1 MRAASLRPAPTG
13 LALGDVDR
21 VFPFHLAFDRDLR
34 LVGVG
39 STLARICPSAKVG
52 LALGD
57 VFVVRRPEGITDF
70 AGFLRNQRNLFLLV
84 PVGTDLVLRG
94 QVLWEES
101 SETMLFL
108 GSPWITDPTQIGQL
122 GLSLSDFAIHDP
134 IVDLVHLVQAQ
145 KAAYDDLKR
154 MAATLTEQRAELRSA
169 NDNLAE
175 RNAALQAAQEQIRV
189 QESEASKLA
198 LIASRTDNAVILTDA
213 QARVEWVNEGFER
226 ISGYTL
232 EEVKGQVPGRLLQG
246 PNTDPTTVDYM
257 RRRLAEG
264 EGFNVEIVNYSKYGR
279 RYWLAIEVQ
288 PIRDDGGEIVNYMA
302 IETDITSRRESQEIA
317 ALFRK
322 CAKVSW
328 DPLYMIVPDDGY
340 RFTYL
345 NDAACSFLG
354 YSLGRLIGMDVADVA
369 PDFERSSFDR
379 VFEDIRSDGRPR
391 VFETRVLTADGRF
404 VPIEISLNYV
414 DQSGQGFIFG
424 WFHDISDRKRLEAA
438 VIEAAAH
445 EQHRI
450 GHDLHDG
457 LGSYLGGVAFKAK
470 ALEQGLAK
478 SDAGPLA
485 EKASEIVKLLAGA
498 MSQVRRL
505 ARGLDPVDVERFG
518 LSKALEKLASDTIE
532 SYGIACTF
540 ASRPAEPAVDL
551 AVARETYRIAQ
562 EAIHNAIRHGQAKN
576 VDVRLEAD
584 AETVQ
589 LVVKDDGKGF
599 RHAEP
604 FATTN
609 PRSSDSS
616 GMGLRIM
623 RYRAHTVGGEVYIDS
638 EPGRGTEIR
647 VECPVTSAAPEI
659 ARAGANPS

>member
-1 MRAASLRPAPTG
+1 MRAARLRTASPAIG
-13 LALGDVDR
+13 LGDIDR
-21 VFPFHLAFDRDLR
+21 VFPFHVAFDRDLSI
-34 LVGVG
+34 VGVG
-39 STLARICPSAKVG
+39 STLARICPGAVPG
-52 LALGD
+52 AAFRD
-57 VFVVRRPEGITDF
+57 VFEIRRPEGVTDF
-70 AGFLRNQRNLFLLV
+70 EGFLRNQRNLFLV
-84 PVGTDLVLRG
+84 APVGTEVLLRG
-94 QVLWEES
+94 QVLWEEAAG
-101 SETMLFL
+101 TMLFL
-108 GSPWITDPTQIGQL
+108 GSPWITDPSQIGQI

-154 MAATLTEQRAELRSA
+154 MAATLTEQRAELREA
-169 NDNLAE
+169 NDRLAE
-175 RNAALQAAQEQIRV
+175 RNAELSAAKEQIEAQEA
-189 QESEASKLA
+189 EAHKLA

-213 QARVEWVNEGFER
+213 EARVEWVNEGFER
-226 ISGYTL
+226 ITGYTL

-246 PNTDPTTVDYM
+246 PETDPTTVDYM

-288 PIRDDGGEIVNYMA
+288 PIRDEAGEIVNYMA
-302 IETDITSRRESQEIA
+302 IETDITARKESQEIA

-328 DPLYMIVPDDGY
+328 DPLYMIVPDEGY
-340 RFTYL
+340 RFAYL

-354 YSLGRLIGMDVADVA
+354 YSLGQLVGMDVADVA
-369 PDFERSSFDR
+369 PEFRESTFGR
-379 VFEDIRSDGRPR
+379 VFEDIRASGRPR
-391 VFETRVLTADGRF
+391 VYETRARTSQGRL

-414 DQSGQGFIFG
+414 DHAGQGFVFG
-424 WFHDISDRKRLEAA
+424 WFRDVSERKRLEAA

-457 LGSYLGGVAFKAK
+457 VGSYLGGVAFKAK
-470 ALEQGLAK
+470 LLEQGLLKAD
-478 SDAGPLA
+478 SGPLA
-485 EKASEIVKLLAGA
+485 GQASEIVKLLAGA
-498 MSQVRRL
+498 MNQVRRL

-518 LSKALEKLASDTIE
+518 LSKALEKLAADTVD
-532 SYGIACTF
+532 SYGIRCAF
-540 ASRPAEPAVDL
+540 SSKPAEPSVDL

-562 EAIHNAIRHGQAKN
+562 EAIHNALRHGQAKN

-584 AETVQ
+584 AENVQ
-589 LVVKDDGKGF
+589 LVVEDDGRGF
-599 RHAEP
+599 RISEP
-604 FATTN
+604 FAT
-609 PRSSDSS
+609 PAPSSESS

-638 EPGRGTEIR
+638 EPGRGTKVR
-647 VECPVTSAAPEI
+647 VVCPVTNTAPAIEFQL
-659 ARAGANPS
+659 